1 MRNPV
6 DPEVICHAHLNM
18 GAQQRNA
25 YAGVKSPCT
34 YDLLLVHSA
43 DTHDASLSRSAPP
56 LFRSV
61 LFALA
66 AFDWAGTFESPV
78 ERKRCVDC
86 RQQEALQLP
95 LVLGQLRSNSPG
107 SLSSWCQVQVPAM
120 QGEFLQPR
128 VSKNAQRGPAPSESS
143 FVKQALSVSCE
154 ETILRHFADD
164 ASNVLGI
171 PLMTKNGRSF
181 RPSTSASLL

>member
-43 DTHDASLSRSAPP
+43 DIHDASLSRSAPP

-107 SLSSWCQVQVPAM
+107 SLSSWGQVQVPSSVPGKRTDGSKGKACNYRASDA
-120 QGEFLQPR
+120 GGATAPPTFLP
-128 VSKNAQRGPAPSESS
+128 VISYKLW
-143 FVKQALSVSCE
+143 F
-154 ETILRHFADD
+154 
-164 ASNVLGI
+164 
-171 PLMTKNGRSF
+171 MTGANY
-181 RPSTSASLL
+181 